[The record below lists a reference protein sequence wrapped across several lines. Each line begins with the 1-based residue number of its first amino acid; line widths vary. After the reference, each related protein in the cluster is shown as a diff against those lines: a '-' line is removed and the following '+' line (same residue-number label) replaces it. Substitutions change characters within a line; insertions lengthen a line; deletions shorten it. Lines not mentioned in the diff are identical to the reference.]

1 MAFQAGQMSYVI
13 CPHCED
19 PVAGRIPSGSEAR
32 KLTCVHCRQTFTFA
46 DNEILTGIVGYDDS
60 DNRWKV
66 QRMTFARLEE
76 GRGYP
81 NPFA

>member
-1 MAFQAGQMSYVI
+1 MTFQGGQMSYVI

-19 PVAGRIPSGSEAR
+19 PVAGRIPSGSEVR

-46 DNEILTGIVGYDDS
+46 DNEILTGIVGYDES

-66 QRMTFARLEE
+66 QRMTFAR
-76 GRGYP
+76 
-81 NPFA
+81 